1 MRRYKLFE
9 VSGIELE
16 YMLVDADT
24 LAVRPIADQFLTLF
38 GGAANDVTRGSATW
52 CNELASHVI
61 EVKTTEPQA
70 SMVDTERIFRE
81 AIADAQPT
89 LEALNLKLLPTAM
102 HPWMDPERE
111 SMLWQH
117 ENAEIYTTYDRIFN
131 CRRHGWC
138 NVQSV
143 HLNLPFED
151 DAAFKRLHAAIRIL
165 LPLLPALAASSPLT
179 GLKYHGVLDSRL
191 EHYANHCSAVPS
203 LIGRVIPERVFSESE
218 YRGQILE
225 PIKRDIAPHD
235 TDGVMATDFLNAR
248 GAIAR
253 FDRGSIEIR
262 LLDIQE
268 NPTADIAI
276 CALIEHTLKALV
288 HEETASIAAQMAFST
303 EELRSILDANTTHA
317 EHTNVT
323 NQAYLAL
330 FGLTKPI
337 KAAEFWDHM
346 IQKFESSGM
355 MPDYFHKPLELIT
368 NQGTLATRI
377 LKCAQYTH
385 SKTVFLEDEIRSLY
399 QELAACLKNGLSF
412 QP

>member
-1 MRRYKLFE
+1 MKNYKLFE

-16 YMLVDADT
+16 YMLVDAGT

-38 GGAANDVTRGSATW
+38 GGAPDDVTRGSVTW

-61 EVKTTEPQA
+61 EVKTTQPQS
-70 SMVDTERIFRE
+70 SMVETETIFRK

-89 LEALNLKLLPTAM
+89 LDALNLKLLPTAM

-111 SMLWQH
+111 AMLWPH
-117 ENAEIYTTYDRIFN
+117 ENAEIYSTYDRIFN
-131 CRRHGWC
+131 CRSHGWC

-143 HLNLPFED
+143 HLNLPFEN
-151 DAAFKRLHAAIRIL
+151 DADFKRLHAAIRIL
-165 LPLLPALAASSPLT
+165 LPLLPALAASSPIT
-179 GLKYHGVLDSRL
+179 GLKHHGILDSRL
-191 EHYANHCSAVPS
+191 EHYAQHCSAIPS
-203 LIGRVIPERVFSESE
+203 LIGRVIPERVFNESD
-218 YRGQILE
+218 YRDRILE

-268 NPTADIAI
+268 HPTADVAI

-288 HEETASIAAQMAFST
+288 HEETAPVAKQIAFST
-303 EELRSILDANTTHA
+303 DELRLILDANTIEA
-317 EHTNVT
+317 EHTYLT

-330 FGLTKPI
+330 FGLSKSI
-337 KAAEFWDHM
+337 RAGEFWEHM
-346 IQKFESSGM
+346 IQNFESSGKM
-355 MPDYFHKPLELIT
+355 ADCFKKPLQLIT

-377 LKCAQYTH
+377 LKRAQCMQGK
-385 SKTVFLEDEIRSLY
+385 SEFLEEEIRRLY
-399 QELAACLKNGLSF
+399 REFADCLENGTSF